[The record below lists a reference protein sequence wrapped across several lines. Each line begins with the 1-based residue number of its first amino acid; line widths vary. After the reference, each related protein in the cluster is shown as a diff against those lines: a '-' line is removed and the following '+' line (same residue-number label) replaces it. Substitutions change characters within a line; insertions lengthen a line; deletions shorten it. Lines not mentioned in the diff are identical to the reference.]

1 MFSAK
6 YRDTPSFQL
15 HLSPL
20 SFSVYIDFRDPF
32 SPSIVQYG
40 QHANPLDTVL
50 LEKNSEHKRETSG
63 DKWYTPRTQLPITQ
77 YKQREELDTNN
88 VSIKTVKTL
97 LAQNINIHGA
107 SFSLSR
113 WWRYFSLRLD
123 VPGEEKRRIFDIK
136 SVNPKRRFHYLYISM
151 QQTTNKLELRGQ

>member
-20 SFSVYIDFRDPF
+20 SFSVYTDFRDPF
-32 SPSIVQYG
+32 SLSIVQYG
-40 QHANPLDTVL
+40 QHANPLDL
-50 LEKNSEHKRETSG
+50 GLFEKNSEHKRETSG
-63 DKWYTPRTQLPITQ
+63 DKWYTPRTPFPIAQ

-88 VSIKTVKTL
+88 VSIRTVKTL

-107 SFSLSR
+107 TLLASATDDTTSTYWYS
-113 WWRYFSLRLD
+113 S
-123 VPGEEKRRIFDIK
+123 GGKKEQFDIK
-136 SVNPKRRFHYLYISM
+136 
-151 QQTTNKLELRGQ
+151 